1 MLAALAIAG
10 AGGAF
15 LTVIGAALREAFAES
30 LASLGTLR
38 LIGRAA
44 LGSALAIESLTLAPL
59 RTLEIAFGVGVGL
72 LPAALFE
79 ALLEALLEAFTDARS
94 QLRPAICALRAV
106 LLLDGFA
113 LLPGPLLVRLGRERA
128 AREQREGGR

>member
-1 MLAALAIAG
+1 M
-10 AGGAF
+10 
-15 LTVIGAALREAFAES
+15 VIGAALREAFAES

-44 LGSALAIESLTLAPL
+44 LGSALALESLTLAPL

-79 ALLEALLEAFTDARS
+79 ALLEAFTDALS
-94 QLRPAICALRAV
+94 QLRPALCALRAV

>member
-44 LGSALAIESLTLAPL
+44 LGSALALESLTLAPL

-79 ALLEALLEAFTDARS
+79 ALLEAFTDAFS
-94 QLRPAICALRAV
+94 QLRPALCALRAV

-113 LLPGPLLVRLGRERA
+113 LLPGPLLARLGRERA